1 MEQNKSSAEEIDLI
15 YYFNML
21 KHNALKYI
29 RVLQRNSRLFL
40 SIFFIIA
47 LLGVAM
53 RFIVPKKYFTD
64 ALIISNNVPAD
75 FVMVNYLQSL
85 ASDKNAGAL
94 AKELGIP
101 PKSAKSV
108 THISA
113 MRMDSV
119 FRFSEKDPKGSI
131 IKINLVIRDIDLI
144 QKVQD
149 GIMHYLKTNE
159 YSSKKRLA
167 KQRMLESLKNELI
180 RRSRSLDSLKVT
192 ESNSLVTRSTE
203 NGVIVEKAVN
213 PLNINQLQLDY
224 YKQRLEIEEE
234 LDMLKNIEI
243 VQPFLKNEMYS
254 YPSYRLIFAYFLLG
268 ALILA
273 LVLTPLMGK
282 K

>member
-1 MEQNKSSAEEIDLI
+1 
-15 YYFNML
+15 
-21 KHNALKYI
+21 
-29 RVLQRNSRLFL
+29 
-40 SIFFIIA
+40 
-47 LLGVAM
+47 
-53 RFIVPKKYFTD
+53 
-64 ALIISNNVPAD
+64 
-75 FVMVNYLQSL
+75 
-85 ASDKNAGAL
+85 
-94 AKELGIP
+94 
-101 PKSAKSV
+101 
-108 THISA
+108 
-113 MRMDSV
+113 
-119 FRFSEKDPKGSI
+119 
-131 IKINLVIRDIDLI
+131 
-144 QKVQD
+144 
-149 GIMHYLKTNE
+149 
-159 YSSKKRLA
+159 
-167 KQRMLESLKNELI
+167 MLESLKNELI

>member
-1 MEQNKSSAEEIDLI
+1 
-15 YYFNML
+15 
-21 KHNALKYI
+21 
-29 RVLQRNSRLFL
+29 
-40 SIFFIIA
+40 
-47 LLGVAM
+47 M

-159 YSSKKRLA
+159 YSSK
-167 KQRMLESLKNELI
+167 N
-180 RRSRSLDSLKVT
+180 D
-192 ESNSLVTRSTE
+192 
-203 NGVIVEKAVN
+203 
-213 PLNINQLQLDY
+213 
-224 YKQRLEIEEE
+224 
-234 LDMLKNIEI
+234 
-243 VQPFLKNEMYS
+243 
-254 YPSYRLIFAYFLLG
+254 
-268 ALILA
+268 
-273 LVLTPLMGK
+273 
-282 K
+282 